1 MVSLLVHGRRFSV
14 TRLLRVVDAWHS
26 GGGDRNDWR
35 WSPPPPPPREV
46 RGDSG
51 EVVDDEDEDEADV
64 EWPWLDDDGWGEVSE
79 EMEIGF
85 SSSADEE
92 EKGFLDISTMLRSD
106 CDDRSCEAFTRS
118 AFRRGEPGRCCEGD
132 DDADVAVVELLPPL
146 VVVIASSSESQE
158 DDGEA
163 ELELDDDDDDD
174 DGRGEARKLCG

>member
-1 MVSLLVHGRRFSV
+1 
-14 TRLLRVVDAWHS
+14 
-26 GGGDRNDWR
+26 
-35 WSPPPPPPREV
+35 
-46 RGDSG
+46 
-51 EVVDDEDEDEADV
+51 
-64 EWPWLDDDGWGEVSE
+64 VSE

-146 VVVIASSSESQE
+146 VVVVIASSSESQE

-163 ELELDDDDDDD
+163 ELELDDDDDDEDDDD